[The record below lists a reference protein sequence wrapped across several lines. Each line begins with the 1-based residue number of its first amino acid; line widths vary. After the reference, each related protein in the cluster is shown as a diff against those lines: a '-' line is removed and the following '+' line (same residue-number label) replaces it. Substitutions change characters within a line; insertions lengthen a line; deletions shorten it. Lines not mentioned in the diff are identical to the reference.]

1 MTDKYFGGGGNG
13 FSVSYT
19 DLKVEGMELSLR
31 MCSGGLSVTAREGGD
46 ERTSEVVPWGT
57 LDGLRDAGGYVRGF
71 ALGFSRRFRAMRA
84 VRVAIGTLH
93 S

>member
-13 FSVSYT
+13 FSVTYT

-31 MCSGGLSVTAREGGD
+31 VCSGGVSVTAREGGD

-84 VRVAIGTLH
+84 VRVAIGTLQ

>member
-1 MTDKYFGGGGNG
+1 MTDKYFGGCGKG
-13 FSVSYT
+13 FCLSYT

-31 MCSGGLSVTAREGGD
+31 VCSEGVSVTAREGGD
-46 ERTSEVVPWGT
+46 ERTSEVLPWGT

-84 VRVAIGTLH
+84 VRVAIGTLQ